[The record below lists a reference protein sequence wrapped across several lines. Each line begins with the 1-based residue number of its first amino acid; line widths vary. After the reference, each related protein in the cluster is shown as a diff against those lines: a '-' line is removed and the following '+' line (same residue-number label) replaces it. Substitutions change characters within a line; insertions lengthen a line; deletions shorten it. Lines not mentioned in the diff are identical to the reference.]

1 MQRMI
6 VRDQIRL
13 WMTPVLAALSLFSI
27 GLYMTGEEGLAMC
40 LSFLTIGSAC
50 LLRIMMA
57 HRYFSCDVMHWLYL
71 FFFMY
76 ISPSLQYILNRYTF
90 GIIPLSI
97 VLFRSN
103 MMLLMWITA
112 YCAVFDAVKLRGA
125 RRIRSGPEKAEER
138 FLTKRALIPL
148 MLFSLL
154 VAVFVLVR
162 GGINVML
169 TKSAGEAVFGFMNQA
184 VTLII
189 TFVFRNSVTFT
200 AAYAILG
207 FKARKWGV
215 AWPVAAVILLLI
227 SCSPFGMPRFQAA
240 AIYIGLLLIVFPG
253 LSRRALYVYGFVVVF
268 LIGFPFINH
277 MRQEN
282 LLDLDVMA
290 ALKDAVKNMTEMLI
304 GGHFDGYAMLFKAQH
319 HVATFGVTWGR
330 QMLGAML
337 FFIPRAWWP
346 GKPVGTG
353 HFVQQSAGLEQ
364 RYFNMSASLI
374 EEGYINF
381 GFIGILL
388 FAGLM
393 AFMNHRLDTP
403 AYGKPGNRPFKK
415 MVYPFLPPMVFFMVR
430 GDMMSTFAYFSSY
443 VVIGS
448 GILKI
453 AERLGNQE

>member
-215 AWPVAAVILLLI
+215 AWPVAAIILLLI

-319 HVATFGVTWGR
+319 HVTPNVAT
-330 QMLGAML
+330 
-337 FFIPRAWWP
+337 
-346 GKPVGTG
+346 
-353 HFVQQSAGLEQ
+353 
-364 RYFNMSASLI
+364 
-374 EEGYINF
+374 
-381 GFIGILL
+381 
-388 FAGLM
+388 
-393 AFMNHRLDTP
+393 
-403 AYGKPGNRPFKK
+403 
-415 MVYPFLPPMVFFMVR
+415 
-430 GDMMSTFAYFSSY
+430 
-443 VVIGS
+443 
-448 GILKI
+448 
-453 AERLGNQE
+453 